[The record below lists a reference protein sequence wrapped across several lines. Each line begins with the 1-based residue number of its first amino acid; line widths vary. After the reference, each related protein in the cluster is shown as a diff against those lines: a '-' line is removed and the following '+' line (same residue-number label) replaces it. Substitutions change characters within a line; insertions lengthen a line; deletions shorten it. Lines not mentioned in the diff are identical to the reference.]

1 MNIEK
6 LARKAIDK
14 IKSNFGNFPQEG
26 YLAGG
31 SLANL
36 IWEYT
41 SGQKAVINDVD
52 IFNFHAKLDD
62 DSLFYGSTLT
72 KEGEKLFYNQS
83 QKHFYQDYTGLCTS
97 IRSKDC
103 YLISH
108 TENKDIYNH
117 IFYKGTNDSLILV
130 IDSFDLNCTQIGYDI
145 KNDTFVW
152 TEEFSQFLKTGELR
166 FTNLNSPHHSAIRIL
181 KKRDELNAKLDEE
194 EFKLCV
200 YAIQKNLNGITRR
213 YFTEKYANIFIN
225 YQEELG
231 KYFNLVQDEQI
242 PHLIKLK
249 KNIDL
254 KIFTLE
260 ISQLL
265 EDKELFP
272 TLQKVPGIWRIED
285 FFFYKRYIEKSTL
298 RKNVWSK
305 VNYLFSVL
313 KENYLDEIPNN
324 EDLDLLCRTTYNAA
338 NIIKNIDTLTITQQ
352 IILIKKL
359 FAKFNNDISVALALL
374 EKHTFTTTEIDLGDD
389 FSLLLEL
396 TVRKEIVNNVYKIDE
411 ILGTKTT
418 NKTGKNSR
426 IDLDLDF

>member
-1 MNIEK
+1 MNIEN
-6 LARKAIDK
+6 LARKAIEH
-14 IKSNFGNFPQEG
+14 IKTAYPNFPKEG

-36 IWEYT
+36 IWEYV
-41 SGQKAVINDVD
+41 SNNKAVINDID
-52 IFNFHAKLDD
+52 IFNFYAKLDAD
-62 DSLFYGSTLT
+62 IVYSGSTLT
-72 KEGEKLFYNQS
+72 KDGEKLFYNQS
-83 QKHFYQDYTGLCTS
+83 QKHFYQDYTGLCQG
-97 IRSKDC
+97 IRNKDF

-108 TENKDIYNH
+108 CENQGIYNH
-117 IFYKGTNDSLILV
+117 IFYKGTNASILLV

-145 KNDTFVW
+145 ENDNFVW
-152 TEEFSQFLKTGELR
+152 TEEFSEFLKTGELK

-181 KKRDELNAKLDEE
+181 KKRDELNAKLDDE

-200 YAIQKNLNGITRR
+200 YAIQKNLSGITRR
-213 YFTEKYANIFIN
+213 YFTDKYANIFIN

-231 KYFNLVQDEQI
+231 KYFNLVQDGQI
-242 PHLIKLK
+242 PHLIKMK

-265 EDKELFP
+265 ENKELFP
-272 TLQKVPGIWRIED
+272 NLQEVSGIWRIED
-285 FFFYKRYIEKSTL
+285 FLLYKRYIEKSPFI
-298 RKNVWSK
+298 KNVWSK

-324 EDLDLLCRTTYNAA
+324 EDLDLLYRTTYNAA
-338 NIIKNIDTLTITQQ
+338 NIIKNIETLTISQQ

-359 FAKFNNDISVALALL
+359 FDKFNNDISVALALL
-374 EKHTFTTTEIDLGDD
+374 EKHTFTTTDIDLDDD

-396 TVRKEIVNNVYKIDE
+396 TVRKEIVNNTYKIDE
-411 ILGTKTT
+411 ILGTKPT
-418 NKTGKNSR
+418 NKSGKNSR

>member
-72 KEGEKLFYNQS
+72 KDGEKLFYNQS

-285 FFFYKRYIEKSTL
+285 FFFYKRYIEKSTS

-426 IDLDLDF
+426 IDIDLDF